1 MAGESA
7 DNNSAPD
14 DLPSES
20 EIVSLLVRYADG
32 RHKRSIEDFVKR
44 LKSEDRLR
52 KHGLPLRVPAKKPPV
67 ESVPDS
73 GGSFAE
79 KTEKPNESAE
89 KTRVESRE
97 SLDDE
102 QSRGLIF
109 PEEEGESKVMM
120 KRSKGGDCKLKV
132 GPETL
137 TDRKEEASENSA
149 ERSSAD
155 GVTSTTVGE
164 SKR

>member
-32 RHKRSIEDFVKR
+32 RHKRSIEGFVKR

-67 ESVPDS
+67 ESVPD

-89 KTRVESRE
+89 KMRVESGE
-97 SLDDE
+97 GLDDE
-102 QSRGLIF
+102 QSRGLILS
-109 PEEEGESKVMM
+109 EEEGESKVLM
-120 KRSKGGDCKLKV
+120 KRSKGVDCKLKV

-149 ERSSAD
+149 SSAD
-155 GVTSTTVGE
+155 ATSTRVGE
-164 SKR
+164 LKR

>member
-1 MAGESA
+1 MAGKSA

-32 RHKRSIEDFVKR
+32 RHKRSIEGFVKR

-52 KHGLPLRVPAKKPPV
+52 KHGFPLRVPAKKPPV
-67 ESVPDS
+67 ESVPD
-73 GGSFAE
+73 GESFAG

-89 KTRVESRE
+89 KTRVESGE

-102 QSRGLIF
+102 QSRGLILS
-109 PEEEGESKVMM
+109 EEEGESKVLM
-120 KRSKGGDCKLKV
+120 KRYKGGDCKLKV
-132 GPETL
+132 SPETL
-137 TDRKEEASENSA
+137 TDRKEEAFENSA

>member
-1 MAGESA
+1 M
-7 DNNSAPD
+7 
-14 DLPSES
+14 
-20 EIVSLLVRYADG
+20 
-32 RHKRSIEDFVKR
+32 
-44 LKSEDRLR
+44 KSEDRLR

-67 ESVPDS
+67 ESLPD

-89 KTRVESRE
+89 KMRVESRE

-109 PEEEGESKVMM
+109 SEEEGESKVLM

-137 TDRKEEASENSA
+137 MDRKEEASKNSV
-149 ERSSAD
+149 EHSSAD
-155 GVTSTTVGE
+155 GVT
-164 SKR
+164 